1 VLSGYSVI
9 LSCGFSYRSG
19 FLQFP
24 RENKTSIQFKEAD
37 FSVEKKTNKRRQK
50 NFQVFLQ
57 DEEWERF
64 LEIYQLAQSRFKHPG
79 IPLKKSFV
87 IRRLVGLEPPDEL
100 VTESDIDYF
109 LRRKSGARRIIV
121 DWLPPTEARL
131 TEKDTKPDEKF
142 ESKKAEDTFRN
153 R

>member
-1 VLSGYSVI
+1 M
-9 LSCGFSYRSG
+9 
-19 FLQFP
+19 
-24 RENKTSIQFKEAD
+24 
-37 FSVEKKTNKRRQK
+37 EKKTNKRRQK

-64 LEIYQLAQSRFKHPG
+64 LKIYQLAKARFKHPG

-109 LRRKSGARRIIV
+109 LGRKSGARRIVV
-121 DWLPPTEARL
+121 DWLPPTQVQL
-131 TEKDTKPDEKF
+131 TASDAKPDENL
-142 ESKKAEDTFRN
+142 EPKKAEDSFPN

>member
-1 VLSGYSVI
+1 M
-9 LSCGFSYRSG
+9 
-19 FLQFP
+19 
-24 RENKTSIQFKEAD
+24 
-37 FSVEKKTNKRRQK
+37 EKKTNKRRQK

-64 LEIYQLAQSRFKHPG
+64 LEIYHRAKSRFKHPG

-109 LRRKSGARRIIV
+109 LGRKSGARRIIV
-121 DWLPPTEARL
+121 DWLPPTQVQL
-131 TEKDTKPDEKF
+131 TESDTKPDENF
-142 ESKKAEDTFRN
+142 EPKKAKDSILSR
-153 R
+153 

>member
-1 VLSGYSVI
+1 M
-9 LSCGFSYRSG
+9 
-19 FLQFP
+19 
-24 RENKTSIQFKEAD
+24 
-37 FSVEKKTNKRRQK
+37 EKKTNKRRQK

-64 LEIYQLAQSRFKHPG
+64 LEIYHRAKSRFNHPG

-109 LRRKSGARRIIV
+109 LGRKSGARRIIV
-121 DWLPPTEARL
+121 DWLPPTQVRL
-131 TEKDTKPDEKF
+131 TENDTKPDEKF
-142 ESKKAEDTFRN
+142 EPKKAEDSFQN